1 MKKLLLLF
9 PLNLIIPVIAQA
21 QTVLNKE
28 NVSGWLVSGGIHFFP
43 KQLVKPNYEPVE
55 GINIY
60 SKQTRASSLE
70 LTRFF
75 KLKGRWSSSIG
86 LRLAQMPSDQGLD
99 IANNLSNDSIPFGDY
114 YKNSLPYATIKGLI
128 NFKIFEKN
136 KFSIVQSLGTS
147 LVIIPHGFANY
158 KVSSIPSSGVRFL
171 DYESVGAYNPKSY
184 IFFSPLIQTAFIYAP
199 NERKKWFLSISF
211 ESAARDV
218 IVSNYTFY
226 GATRELKGIITRSYQ
241 HFGVQIGGFWALKK
255 TKEKE

>member
-99 IANNLSNDSIPFGDY
+99 IAENITSNGFAFDDY

-128 NFKIFEKN
+128 NFKVFEKN
-136 KFSIVQSLGTS
+136 KFSILQSLGTS
-147 LVIIPHGFANY
+147 LVIIPRGFANY
-158 KVSSIPSSGVRFL
+158 RVVSASSGTDVLYYQAR
-171 DYESVGAYNPKSY
+171 GAYNPNSSP
-184 IFFSPLIQTAFIYAP
+184 FFSPLVQTAFIYAP
-199 NERKKWFLSISF
+199 NERRKWFLSFSF
-211 ESAARDV
+211 ESMSRDV
-218 IVSNYTFY
+218 IISDYTFY